1 MLQTRAAKLSG
12 VARIKCGVDMV
23 SEGLLAVEDALLQAE
38 AEELT
43 RVCIEVLQMT
53 APVA

>member
-1 MLQTRAAKLSG
+1 MLQTRDQTQR

-38 AEELT
+38 AEELE
-43 RVCIEVLQMT
+43 RFVSKCCR
-53 APVA
+53 